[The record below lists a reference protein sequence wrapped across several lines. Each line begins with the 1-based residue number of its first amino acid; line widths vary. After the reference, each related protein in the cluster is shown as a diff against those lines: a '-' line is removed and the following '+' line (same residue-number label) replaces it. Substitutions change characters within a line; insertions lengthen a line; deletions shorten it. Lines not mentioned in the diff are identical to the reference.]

1 MDMTKLIL
9 GGLAGVVLLNSCTP
23 YQQQG
28 AGIGALG
35 GAAVGALAGD
45 DRGDVAAG
53 AVIGAALGTG
63 IAASQ
68 ENARRRNMPPP
79 DQDYYRGNGSE
90 YRDGY
95 REDYRDDRYEER
107 PRQTQRE
114 DYPYAERTSN
124 PNRVIS
130 PYGPKY
136 NVIDVTGF
144 RSGQLAKDP
153 SNGKI
158 FRVP

>member
-9 GGLAGVVLLNSCTP
+9 GGLAGVMLLNSCTP

-28 AGIGALG
+28 AGLGALG

-68 ENARRRNMPPP
+68 ENARRRNTPPP
-79 DQDYYRGNGSE
+79 SDQDYYRGNG
-90 YRDGY
+90 DGY
-95 REDYRDDRYEER
+95 RDDYGDDRSYNEP
-107 PRQTQRE
+107 PRQTQRQ

-124 PNRVIS
+124 SNRVIS
-130 PYGPKY
+130 PYSPY
-136 NVIDVTGF
+136 NVISVEGF